1 MKILED
7 KVLEKCKFMMAK
19 EAETLRTEVSEFM
32 LEIVKEFKKVKSTN
46 NQSSVTTE
54 EIGYIVEEIQ
64 DLRNENEKFF

>member
-1 MKILED
+1 
-7 KVLEKCKFMMAK
+7 MMAK

-46 NQSSVTTE
+46 NQSSVTPE